1 MTYQEIL
8 QRLNP
13 VYGTGEARAIARLVL
28 EERFGL
34 SLTDI
39 IFGKV
44 NELSRENSQELEKII
59 VRLENSEPVQY
70 ILGYQDFCGHRF
82 HVAPGVL
89 IPRPETELL
98 TPLTTIEGIK
108 TTIEGITR
116 GANNPG
122 FSLLDIGTG
131 SGCIAISWALA
142 YPEAHVEGWDISL
155 DALRIAQGNAES
167 LGAKNVNFRQV
178 DILDERN
185 IPADNP
191 PGGWNV
197 IVSNPPYICRSEAAD
212 MEQNVLEHEP
222 DTALFVPDD
231 DPLLFY
237 RAIAQFGT
245 KALADNGM
253 LLFEINRAYGQ
264 DICSMLHD
272 LGYGNIQLIKDQY
285 DNDRIIKTIF
295 HLNDNILING

>member
-98 TPLTTIEGIK
+98 TPQTTID
-108 TTIEGITR
+108 GITN
-116 GANNPG
+116 GADKPD
-122 FSLLDIGTG
+122 FSILDIGTG

-142 YPEAHVEGWDISL
+142 YPEAHVEGWDISP

-167 LGAKNVNFRQV
+167 LGAKNVTFRHV
-178 DILDERN
+178 DILDELT
-185 IPADNP
+185 IPADMP
-191 PGGWNV
+191 SGGWKA

-245 KALADNGM
+245 RALANGGM

-264 DICSMLHD
+264 DICGMLRS
-272 LGYGNIQLIKDQY
+272 LGYGDIQLFKDQY
-285 DNDRIIKTIF
+285 DNDRIVTGIF
-295 HLNDNILING
+295 SPDEDTLIND

>member
-98 TPLTTIEGIK
+98 TPLTTID
-108 TTIEGITR
+108 GITH
-116 GANNPG
+116 GADNPD
-122 FSLLDIGTG
+122 FSILDIGTG

-142 YPEAHVEGWDISL
+142 YPDAHVEGWDISP

-167 LGAKNVNFRQV
+167 LGAKNVTFRHV
-178 DILDERN
+178 DILDEHT
-185 IPADNP
+185 IPADMP
-191 PGGWNV
+191 SGGWKA

-245 KALADNGM
+245 RSLANGGM

-264 DICSMLHD
+264 DICGMLRS
-272 LGYGNIQLIKDQY
+272 LGYSDIQLIKDQF
-285 DNDRIIKTIF
+285 DNDRIVTGIF
-295 HLNDNILING
+295 SPDENTLIND

>member
-82 HVAPGVL
+82 HVTPGVL

-98 TPLTTIEGIK
+98 TPLTTID
-108 TTIEGITR
+108 GITH
-116 GANNPG
+116 GADKPD
-122 FSLLDIGTG
+122 FSILDIGTG

-142 YPEAHVEGWDISL
+142 YPDAHVEGWDISP

-167 LGAKNVNFRQV
+167 LRAKNVTFRHV
-178 DILDERN
+178 DILDEHT
-185 IPADNP
+185 IPADMP
-191 PGGWNV
+191 SGGWKA

-245 KALADNGM
+245 RALAKGGM

-264 DICSMLHD
+264 DICGMLRS
-272 LGYGNIQLIKDQY
+272 LGYSDIQLIKDQY
-285 DNDRIIKTIF
+285 DNDRIVTGIF
-295 HLNDNILING
+295 SPDEDTLIND

>member
-98 TPLTTIEGIK
+98 TPQTTID
-108 TTIEGITR
+108 GITN
-116 GANNPG
+116 GADKPD
-122 FSLLDIGTG
+122 FSILDIGTG

-142 YPEAHVEGWDISL
+142 YPDAHVEGWDISP

-167 LGAKNVNFRQV
+167 LGAKNVTFRHV
-178 DILDERN
+178 DILDEQC
-185 IPADNP
+185 IPADMP
-191 PGGWNV
+191 SGGWKA

-245 KALADNGM
+245 RALANGGM

-264 DICSMLHD
+264 DICAMLRS
-272 LGYGNIQLIKDQY
+272 LGYGDIQLIKDQF
-285 DNDRIIKTIF
+285 DNDRIVTGIF
-295 HLNDNILING
+295 SPDENTLIND